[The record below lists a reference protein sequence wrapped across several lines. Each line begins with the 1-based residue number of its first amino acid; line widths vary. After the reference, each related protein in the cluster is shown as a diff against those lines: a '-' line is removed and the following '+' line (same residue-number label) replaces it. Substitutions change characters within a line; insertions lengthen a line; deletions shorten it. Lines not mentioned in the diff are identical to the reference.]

1 MNTERIR
8 ELAEQAGDDW
18 DHTLE
23 EDKEFLKKFAQLIVR
38 ECIQVVGLEDSDTE
52 EWFKAKA
59 DSVEKIKQHFG
70 IENEY

>member
-23 EDKEFLKKFAQLIVR
+23 EDKEFLKKFAELIVR

>member
-38 ECIQVVGLEDSDTE
+38 ECIQIVGLEDSDTE

>member
-1 MNTERIR
+1 MNTELIR
-8 ELAEQAGDDW
+8 RLAELAGDDW

-23 EDKEFLKKFAQLIVR
+23 SDKEFLKKFAQLIVR

-70 IENEY
+70 VENEY

>member
-1 MNTERIR
+1 MNTERIK

-23 EDKEFLKKFAQLIVR
+23 SDKEFLKKFAQLIVR

-70 IENEY
+70 VENEY

>member
-1 MNTERIR
+1 MNTKLIK
-8 ELAEQAGDDW
+8 ELAVQAGDDW

-23 EDKEFLKKFAQLIVR
+23 SDKEFLKKFAQLIVK

>member
-18 DHTLE
+18 NHTLE
-23 EDKEFLKKFAQLIVR
+23 SDKEFLKKFTELIVR

-70 IENEY
+70 VENEY

>member
-1 MNTERIR
+1 MNERIK
-8 ELAEQAGDDW
+8 ELAKQAGDDW

-23 EDKEFLKKFAQLIVR
+23 SDKEFLKKFAELIMR

-70 IENEY
+70 VEQ

>member
-23 EDKEFLKKFAQLIVR
+23 SDKEFLEKFAQLIVR

>member
-1 MNTERIR
+1 MNTERIKQ
-8 ELAEQAGDDW
+8 LAEQAGDDW

>member
-1 MNTERIR
+1 MNTERIK
-8 ELAEQAGDDW
+8 ELAKQAGDDW

-23 EDKEFLKKFAQLIVR
+23 SDKEFLKKFAQLIVR

-70 IENEY
+70 VEGGW